1 MSPCKLFYK
10 PDLGNAGI
18 KFGRPQV
25 IPQVG
30 LIPRFLLK
38 KMRLKIKKTRRDYTG
53 FDALAAVATQSKD
66 IALDTLELDFSDCIF
81 FEANMAAPLYTV
93 LARNYD
99 RLNDVVLKNIR
110 PEVEEILR
118 KNHFLTRFGYTE
130 AHDRN
135 QTTLPFKIFKL
146 GAGEQFAD
154 YLDRYMQ
161 GRGIPPMSEGLKKK
175 FHQSLFEIFQNAAL
189 HSKSESGIFV
199 CGQFFPNKQRVD
211 FTIADAGIGIRQNV
225 RKYLRNNKITSCDA
239 IKWALQE
246 GHTTKTGRQPGGLG
260 LKLIKDFIGLNKG
273 RLQIISRHGSY
284 QFSFR
289 GDEIRKMDHDFPGTC
304 VNIEINTGDPYQYC
318 LTSELQAKDIF

>member
-1 MSPCKLFYK
+1 M
-10 PDLGNAGI
+10 
-18 KFGRPQV
+18 Q
-25 IPQVG
+25 
-30 LIPRFLLK
+30 
-38 KMRLKIKKTRRDYTG
+38 LKISTTRSNYTG
-53 FDALAAVATQSKD
+53 FEALAAIAMQSKE
-66 IALDTLELDFSDCIF
+66 IVLDTLELDFSDCIF
-81 FEANMAAPLYTV
+81 FEANMAAPLYAI

-99 RLNDVVLKNIR
+99 RLNDVTLKNIR

-130 AHDRN
+130 TYDRN
-135 QTTLPFKIFKL
+135 QTTLPFKVFKL

-161 GRGIPPMSEGLKKK
+161 GRGIPPMSAALKKK

-199 CGQFFPNKQRVD
+199 CGQFYPHKQRVD

-225 RKYLRNNKITSCDA
+225 RRYLKNDKITSCDA

-260 LKLIKDFIGLNKG
+260 LKLIKDFIELNKG
-273 RLQIISRHGSY
+273 SIQIISRHGFYRFTS
-284 QFSFR
+284 R

-304 VNIEINTGDPYQYC
+304 VNIEINTADSYQYC
-318 LTSELQAKDIF
+318 LKSELQAKDIF

>member
-1 MSPCKLFYK
+1 M
-10 PDLGNAGI
+10 
-18 KFGRPQV
+18 Q
-25 IPQVG
+25 
-30 LIPRFLLK
+30 
-38 KMRLKIKKTRRDYTG
+38 LKINTVRSDYAG
-53 FDALAAVATQSKD
+53 FNGIAAVAAKSKE
-66 IALDTLELDFSDCIF
+66 IVLDTLELDFSDCNF
-81 FEANMAAPLYTV
+81 FEANMAAPLYAI

-110 PEVEEILR
+110 PEILEILR

-130 AHDRN
+130 GHDRN
-135 QTTLPFKIFKL
+135 QTTLPFKIFKT

-161 GRGIPPMSEGLKKK
+161 GKGIPPMTEGVKKK

-199 CGQFFPNKQRVD
+199 CGQFYPHKQRVD

-225 RKYLRNNKITSCDA
+225 RKYLRDNKISSCDA

-260 LKLIKDFIGLNKG
+260 LKLIKDFIELNKG
-273 RLQIISRHGSY
+273 RIQIISRHGFY
-284 QFSFR
+284 QFANQ
-289 GDEIRKMDHDFPGTC
+289 GDEIRKMYHDFPGTC
-304 VNIEINTGDPYQYC
+304 VNIEINTADAYQYC
-318 LTSELQAKDIF
+318 LRSELQAKDIF